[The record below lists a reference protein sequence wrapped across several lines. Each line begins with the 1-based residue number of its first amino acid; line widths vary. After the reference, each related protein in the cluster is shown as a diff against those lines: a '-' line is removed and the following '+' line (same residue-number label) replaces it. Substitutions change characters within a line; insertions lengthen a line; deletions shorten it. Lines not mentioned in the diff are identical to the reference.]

1 MKFSALSWR
10 LILGVLAGGWR
21 LAAEEVRRLASPDGV
36 IAVEVRVTDR
46 IRYDVAV
53 DGTTVMK
60 DATMALAID
69 AARFGEAPKVRAAT
83 TATHD
88 GMLHPVV
95 RQKAA
100 ELREHYNELRLE
112 LEGGAAVT
120 FRAYDEGV
128 AYRWET
134 TLPGDKVTVRGEDVM
149 LKFADNY
156 FVHYPE
162 EESFFSH
169 NERFFTLRA
178 LGDLAAKNLASIPAI
193 VDAHGVKLAICDAD
207 VDDYPGLWLQGTSGS
222 ALAGTF
228 PPYALEEKL
237 DPKSDRDL
245 RVTKTADYLAVTK
258 GTRTFPWRVIGVARK
273 DAQMLANPLVWLL
286 AKPTTLT
293 DTAWIKPGKV
303 AWDWWNANN
312 FAGVDFKA
320 GVNTATYK
328 AYIDFAAEHGLD
340 YVILDEGWY
349 ALGDVLSVVPEVD
362 VPALASYGQE
372 KKVGLILWVVAKSLE
387 DKLDAALD
395 QFAAWGVKGIK
406 VDFMQRDDQRMMN
419 FYARV
424 SAAAAQRKM
433 LVDFHGA
440 IRPALLTRTWPNLIS
455 TEGVRGNEWNKW
467 SDHITPTHTATLPFT
482 RMFVGPMDFTPG
494 GMRNETEKWFSKN
507 NDRPM
512 TQGTRCRQLA
522 MYVVYE
528 SPLQMLADS
537 PTNYRREP
545 ECMAFLSAVP
555 TEWDET
561 RPLDGRIGE
570 FVVVARRNGEAWWV
584 GAMTDW
590 TARDL
595 TIDLSFL
602 PEGNFV
608 LEAWQDGINA
618 DRWAEDFKQVKQT
631 VTRATKL
638 TVHLAPGGGWA
649 ARLRK
654 E

>member
-1 MKFSALSWR
+1 MKISAVPFSLLVAAATLFSA
-10 LILGVLAGGWR
+10 
-21 LAAEEVRRLASPDGV
+21 EETRQLNSPDGN
-36 IAVEVRVTDR
+36 IAVAVRIGDR
-46 IRYDVAV
+46 VRYDVSV
-53 DGTTVMK
+53 DGAVVAK
-60 DATMALAID
+60 EATMALTID
-69 AARFGEAPKVRAAT
+69 QTKFGEQPRLVAVKTAA
-83 TATHD
+83 HD
-88 GMLHPVV
+88 SVLHPVV

-112 LEGGAAVT
+112 LDGGAAVT

-134 TLPGDKVTVRGEDVM
+134 TLPREKVTVRAEEVA
-149 LKFADNY
+149 LKFADNF
-156 FVHYPE
+156 FVYYPE

-169 NERFFTLRA
+169 NERIFTPRA
-178 LGDLAAKNLASIPAI
+178 LGDLAAKNLASVPAV

-207 VDDYPGLWLQGTSGS
+207 VDDYPGLWLHGTSGA

-228 PPYALEEKL
+228 PPYPLEETL
-237 DPKSDRDL
+237 DAKSDRDF

-273 DAQMLANPLVWLL
+273 DAQLIANSLVWLL
-286 AKPTTLT
+286 ARDSELR

-328 AYIDFAAEHGLD
+328 AYIDFAAKYGLD

-349 ALGDVLSVVPEVD
+349 VLGDVLKVE
-362 VPALASYGQE
+362 PAVNVAEITRYG
-372 KKVGLILWVVAKSLE
+372 KDKNVGVILWVVAKTLD
-387 DKLDAALD
+387 DKLEPALD
-395 QFAAWGVKGIK
+395 QFAAWGVRGIK
-406 VDFMQRDDQRMMN
+406 VDFMQRDDQAMMN
-419 FYARV
+419 FYTRV
-424 SAAAAQRKM
+424 CRAAAKRKL

-440 IRPALLTRTWPNLIS
+440 IRPATMTRTWPNLIS

-467 SDHITPTHTATLPFT
+467 SEHITPTHTATLPFT

-494 GMRNETEKWFSKN
+494 GMRNETQKGFSKN
-507 NDRPM
+507 FDRPM

-537 PTNYRREP
+537 PTNYGREP
-545 ECMAFLSAVP
+545 ECMEFLAAVP
-555 TEWDET
+555 TVWDET
-561 RPLDGRIGE
+561 RPLDGKIGE
-570 FVVVARRNGEAWWV
+570 DVAVARRNGDTWWL

-590 TARDL
+590 NAREL
-595 TIDLSFL
+595 TIDCSFL
-602 PEGNFV
+602 PEGKFR
-608 LEAWQDGINA
+608 LEEWKDGLNA
-618 DRWAEDFKQVKQT
+618 DRWAEDFKRATQA

-649 ARLRK
+649 ARVVK